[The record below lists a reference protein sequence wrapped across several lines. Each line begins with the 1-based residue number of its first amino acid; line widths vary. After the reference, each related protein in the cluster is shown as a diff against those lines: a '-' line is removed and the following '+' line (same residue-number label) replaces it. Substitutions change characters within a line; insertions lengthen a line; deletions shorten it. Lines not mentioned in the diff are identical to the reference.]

1 MLHEQLVGQRGQEQL
16 VSRTLL
22 AAMSQAMAIRE
33 EARRE
38 AERTL
43 RKVSEELRERSARL
57 AQIQSEQAEAERE
70 LLRLRGLAKEM
81 QQGLARF
88 LSETLQQLREGIS
101 ATDGDEEATIVSV
114 LGATLGQEGR
124 QLKPPDS
131 ETAGNPATT

>member
-81 QQGLARF
+81 QQGLASF